1 MENKIL
7 LIKEPSD
14 FNNINFANISEDGL
28 VGISAELNIELI
40 LSSYKLGIFPWFNEN
55 EPILWWSPNPR
66 QVLFIDKYKPSKS
79 LLKEIKK
86 NKFIFEINKNFSAV
100 IHACKKVQR
109 KQSGTWIDARIID
122 NYTRLHQIGHAH
134 SFEIYNMEY
143 SLVGG
148 IYGILSKN
156 VFFGESMFHLENNA
170 SKVCFYFLCKWLKEQ
185 EVKIIDAQV
194 ESEHISQWGG
204 ELISRDKFMDIILS

>member
-7 LIKEPSD
+7 LIREPSD
-14 FNNINFANISEDGL
+14 FNNINFANISDDGL
-28 VGISAELNIELI
+28 VGISPELNVDLI
-40 LSSYKLGIFPWFNEN
+40 QSSYKLGIFPWFNEN

-79 LLKEIKK
+79 LFKEIKK
-86 NKFIFEINKNFSAV
+86 NKFIFEINKNFLAV
-100 IHACKKVQR
+100 IHACRNMQR

-134 SFEIYNMEY
+134 SFEIYNMEDR
-143 SLVGG
+143 LVGG
-148 IYGILSKN
+148 IYGMLSKN
-156 VFFGESMFHLENNA
+156 IFFGESMFHLENNA
-170 SKVCFYFLCKWLKEQ
+170 SKVCFYFLCKWLKEKG
-185 EVKIIDAQV
+185 VRVIDAQV

-204 ELISRDKFMDIILS
+204 ELISRDKFMDIII

>member
-1 MENKIL
+1 MENNIL
-7 LIKEPSD
+7 LIREPSD

-28 VGISAELNIELI
+28 VGISAELNIDLI

-86 NKFIFEINKNFSAV
+86 NKFIFKINKNFPAV
-100 IHACKKVQR
+100 IRACKRVQR
-109 KQSGTWIDARIID
+109 NQSGTWIDARIID

-134 SFEIYNMEY
+134 SFEICNMENR
-143 SLVGG
+143 LVGG
-148 IYGILSKN
+148 IYGVLTKN

-170 SKVCFYFLCKWLKEQ
+170 SKVSFYFLCKWLKEK
-185 EVKIIDAQV
+185 EIKIIDAQV

-204 ELISRDKFMDIILS
+204 ELISRDKFMDIII

>member
-7 LIKEPSD
+7 LIRKPSD
-14 FNNINFANISEDGL
+14 FNNINFASISDDGL
-28 VGISAELNIELI
+28 VGISAELNVDLI
-40 LSSYKLGIFPWFNEN
+40 QSSYKLGIFPWFNEN

-86 NKFIFEINKNFSAV
+86 NKFVFKINKNFPAV
-100 IHACKKVQR
+100 IRACKRVQR
-109 KQSGTWIDARIID
+109 NQSGTWIDARIVE
-122 NYTRLHQIGHAH
+122 NYTRLHHLGHAH
-134 SFEIYNMEY
+134 SFEIYNMED

-148 IYGILSKN
+148 IYGVLTKN

-170 SKVCFYFLCKWLKEQ
+170 SKVCFYFLCRWLIEKG
-185 EVKIIDAQV
+185 VRVIDAQV

-204 ELISRDKFMDIILS
+204 ELISRDKFMDIIM

>member
-7 LIKEPSD
+7 LIREPSD

-28 VGISAELNIELI
+28 VGISAELNIDLI

-55 EPILWWSPNPR
+55 EPVLWWSPNPR

-86 NKFIFEINKNFSAV
+86 NKFIFKINKNFPAV
-100 IHACKKVQR
+100 IRACRNVQR
-109 KQSGTWIDARIID
+109 NQSGTWIDARIID
-122 NYTRLHQIGHAH
+122 NYTKLHQTGHAH
-134 SFEIYNMEY
+134 SFEIYDMEN

-148 IYGILSKN
+148 IYGILTKN
-156 VFFGESMFHLENNA
+156 IFFGESMFHLENNA
-170 SKVCFYFLCKWLKEQ
+170 SKVCFYFLYKWLKEKG
-185 EVKIIDAQV
+185 VRVIDAQV
-194 ESEHISQWGG
+194 KSEHISQWGG
-204 ELISRDKFMDIILS
+204 ELISRDKFMDIII

>member
-7 LIKEPSD
+7 LIREPSD

-86 NKFIFEINKNFSAV
+86 NKFIFKINKNFPAV
-100 IHACKKVQR
+100 IRACKRVQR
-109 KQSGTWIDARIID
+109 NQSGTWIDARIID
-122 NYTRLHQIGHAH
+122 NYTRLHQFGHAY
-134 SFEIYNMEY
+134 SFEIYNMEDR
-143 SLVGG
+143 LVGG
-148 IYGILSKN
+148 IYGVLTKN

-170 SKVCFYFLCKWLKEQ
+170 SKVCFYFLSKWLKEKG
-185 EVKIIDAQV
+185 VRVIDAQV

-204 ELISRDKFMDIILS
+204 ELISRDKFMDIII

>member
-7 LIKEPSD
+7 LIREPSD

-28 VGISAELNIELI
+28 VGISAELNIDLI

-86 NKFIFEINKNFSAV
+86 NKFVFKINKNFPAV
-100 IHACKKVQR
+100 ISVCRNMQR

-134 SFEIYNMEY
+134 SFEIYNMED

-148 IYGILSKN
+148 IYGMLSKN

-170 SKVCFYFLCKWLKEQ
+170 SKVCFYFLCKWLKEK
-185 EVKIIDAQV
+185 EIKIIDAQV

-204 ELISRDKFMDIILS
+204 ELISRDKFMDIIM

>member
-7 LIKEPSD
+7 LIREPSD
-14 FNNINFANISEDGL
+14 FNNVNFANISDDGL
-28 VGISAELNIELI
+28 VGISAELNIDLI

-86 NKFIFEINKNFSAV
+86 NKFIFKINKNFPSV
-100 IHACKKVQR
+100 IRACKNVQR
-109 KQSGTWIDARIID
+109 NQTGTWIDARIID
-122 NYTRLHQIGHAH
+122 NYTKLHQTGHAH
-134 SFEIYNMEY
+134 SFEIYDMEN

-148 IYGILSKN
+148 IYGILTKN
-156 VFFGESMFHLENNA
+156 IFFGESMFHLENNA
-170 SKVCFYFLCKWLKEQ
+170 SKVCFYFLYKWLKEKG
-185 EVKIIDAQV
+185 VRVIDAQV

-204 ELISRDKFMDIILS
+204 ELISRDKFMDIIM

>member
-1 MENKIL
+1 MENNIL
-7 LIKEPSD
+7 LIREPSD

-28 VGISAELNIELI
+28 VGISAELNIDLI

-86 NKFIFEINKNFSAV
+86 NKFIFKINKNFPAV
-100 IHACKKVQR
+100 IRACKRVQR
-109 KQSGTWIDARIID
+109 DQSGTWIDARIID
-122 NYTRLHQIGHAH
+122 NYTRLHQIGRAH
-134 SFEIYNMEY
+134 SFEIYNMED

-148 IYGILSKN
+148 IYGVLTKN

-170 SKVCFYFLCKWLKEQ
+170 SKVCFYFLCKWLKEKG
-185 EVKIIDAQV
+185 VRVIDAQV

-204 ELISRDKFMDIILS
+204 ELISRDKFMDIII

>member
-7 LIKEPSD
+7 LIREPSD

-28 VGISAELNIELI
+28 VGISAELNIDLI

-55 EPILWWSPNPR
+55 EPVLWWSPNPR

-86 NKFIFEINKNFSAV
+86 NKFIFKINKNFPAV
-100 IHACKKVQR
+100 IRACRNVQR
-109 KQSGTWIDARIID
+109 NQSGTWIDARIID
-122 NYTRLHQIGHAH
+122 NYTRLHQFGHAY
-134 SFEIYNMEY
+134 SFEIYNMEDR
-143 SLVGG
+143 LVGG
-148 IYGILSKN
+148 IYGVLTKN

-170 SKVCFYFLCKWLKEQ
+170 SKVCFYFLSKWLKEKG
-185 EVKIIDAQV
+185 VRVIDAQV
-194 ESEHISQWGG
+194 ESKHISEWGG
-204 ELISRDKFMDIILS
+204 ELISRDKFMDIIIR

>member
-7 LIKEPSD
+7 IIREPSD

-28 VGISAELNIELI
+28 VGISAELNIDLI

-86 NKFIFEINKNFSAV
+86 NKFIFKINKNFPAV
-100 IHACKKVQR
+100 IRTCKRVQR
-109 KQSGTWIDARIID
+109 NQSGTWIDARIID

-134 SFEIYNMEY
+134 SFEIYNMED

-148 IYGILSKN
+148 IYGVLTKN

-170 SKVCFYFLCKWLKEQ
+170 SKVCFYFLSKWLKEKG
-185 EVKIIDAQV
+185 VRVIDAQV

-204 ELISRDKFMDIILS
+204 ELISRDKFMDIIM

>member
-7 LIKEPSD
+7 LISEPSD
-14 FNNINFANISEDGL
+14 FNDINFANISEDGL
-28 VGISAELNIELI
+28 VGISAELNIDLI

-86 NKFIFEINKNFSAV
+86 NKFIFKINKNFPAV
-100 IHACKKVQR
+100 IHACRNVQR
-109 KQSGTWIDARIID
+109 NQSGTWIDARIID
-122 NYTRLHQIGHAH
+122 NYSRLHQIGHAH
-134 SFEIYNMEY
+134 SFEIYNMENN
-143 SLVGG
+143 LVGG
-148 IYGILSKN
+148 IYGILTKN

-170 SKVCFYFLCKWLKEQ
+170 SKVCFYFLCEWLKEKG
-185 EVKIIDAQV
+185 VRVIDAQV

-204 ELISRDKFMDIILS
+204 ELISRDKFMDIIM

>member
-1 MENKIL
+1 MENNIL
-7 LIKEPSD
+7 LIREPSD

-28 VGISAELNIELI
+28 VGISAELNIDLI

-86 NKFIFEINKNFSAV
+86 NKFIFKINKNFPAV
-100 IHACKKVQR
+100 IRACKRVQR
-109 KQSGTWIDARIID
+109 NQSGTWIDARIID
-122 NYTRLHQIGHAH
+122 NYTRLHQIGLAH
-134 SFEIYNMEY
+134 SFEIYNMED

-148 IYGILSKN
+148 IYGVLTKN

-170 SKVCFYFLCKWLKEQ
+170 SKVCFYFLSKWLKENG
-185 EVKIIDAQV
+185 VRVIDAQV
-194 ESEHISQWGG
+194 ESKHISEWGG
-204 ELISRDKFMDIILS
+204 ELISRDKFMDIII

>member
-7 LIKEPSD
+7 IIREPSD
-14 FNNINFANISEDGL
+14 FNNINFANISDDGL
-28 VGISAELNIELI
+28 VGISPELNVDLI
-40 LSSYKLGIFPWFNEN
+40 QSSYKLGIFPWFNEN

-86 NKFIFEINKNFSAV
+86 NKFVFKINKNFPAV
-100 IHACKKVQR
+100 IRACKRVQR
-109 KQSGTWIDARIID
+109 NQSGTWIDGRIID
-122 NYTRLHQIGHAH
+122 NYTRLHQIGSAH
-134 SFEIYNMEY
+134 SFEIYNMED

-148 IYGILSKN
+148 IYGVLTKN

-170 SKVCFYFLCKWLKEQ
+170 SKICFYFLSKWLKEKG
-185 EVKIIDAQV
+185 VRVIDAQV

-204 ELISRDKFMDIILS
+204 ELISRDKFMDIIM

>member
-7 LIKEPSD
+7 LIREPSD
-14 FNNINFANISEDGL
+14 FYTINFTNISDDGL
-28 VGISAELNIELI
+28 VGISAELNIDLI
-40 LSSYKLGIFPWFNEN
+40 QSSYKLGIFPWFNEN

-86 NKFIFEINKNFSAV
+86 NKFIFKINKNFPAV
-100 IHACKKVQR
+100 IHACRNVQR
-109 KQSGTWIDARIID
+109 NQTGTWIDARIID

-134 SFEIYNMEY
+134 SFEIYNMENN
-143 SLVGG
+143 LVGG
-148 IYGILSKN
+148 IYGILTKN

-170 SKVCFYFLCKWLKEQ
+170 SKVCFYFLCEWLKEKG
-185 EVKIIDAQV
+185 VRVIDAQV

-204 ELISRDKFMDIILS
+204 ELISRDKFMDIII

>member
-7 LIKEPSD
+7 LIREPSD

-28 VGISAELNIELI
+28 VGISAELNIDLI

-86 NKFIFEINKNFSAV
+86 NKFIFKVNKNFPAV
-100 IHACKKVQR
+100 IRACKRVQR
-109 KQSGTWIDARIID
+109 NQYGTWIDARIID
-122 NYTRLHQIGHAH
+122 NYTRLHQIGYAH
-134 SFEIYNMEY
+134 SFEVYNLENA
-143 SLVGG
+143 LVGG
-148 IYGILSKN
+148 IYGMLTKTA
-156 VFFGESMFHLENNA
+156 FFGESMFHLENNA
-170 SKVCFYFLCKWLKEQ
+170 SKVCFYYLCRWLKDKGIG
-185 EVKIIDAQV
+185 VIDAQV
-194 ESEHISQWGG
+194 KSEHISQWGG
-204 ELISRDKFMDIILS
+204 ELISRDKFMDIIM

>member
-14 FNNINFANISEDGL
+14 FNDINFANISEDGL
-28 VGISAELNIELI
+28 VGISTELNIDLI

-79 LLKEIKK
+79 LFKEIKK
-86 NKFIFEINKNFSAV
+86 NKFIFKINKNFPAV
-100 IHACKKVQR
+100 IHICRNVKR
-109 KQSGTWIDARIID
+109 KQSGTWIDARIIN

-134 SFEIYNMEY
+134 SFEIYNMKD

-148 IYGILSKN
+148 IYGILNQN

-170 SKVCFYFLCKWLKEQ
+170 SKVCFYYLCKWLKEKG
-185 EVKIIDAQV
+185 VRVIDAQV
-194 ESEHISQWGG
+194 KSEHISQWGG
-204 ELISRDKFMDIILS
+204 ELISRDKFMDIIMS

>member
-7 LIKEPSD
+7 LIREPSD
-14 FNNINFANISEDGL
+14 FNTINFTNVSDDGL
-28 VGISAELNIELI
+28 VGISAELNIDLI

-86 NKFIFEINKNFSAV
+86 NKFIFKINKNFPAV
-100 IHACKKVQR
+100 IHACRNVQR
-109 KQSGTWIDARIID
+109 NQSGTWIDARIID

-134 SFEIYNMEY
+134 SFEIYNMENN
-143 SLVGG
+143 LVGG
-148 IYGILSKN
+148 IYGVLTKN

-170 SKVCFYFLCKWLKEQ
+170 SKVCFYFLSKWLKEKG
-185 EVKIIDAQV
+185 VRVIDAQV

-204 ELISRDKFMDIILS
+204 ELISRDKFMDIIM

>member
-7 LIKEPSD
+7 LISEPSD
-14 FNNINFANISEDGL
+14 FNDINFANISEDGL
-28 VGISAELNIELI
+28 VGISAELNIDLI

-55 EPILWWSPNPR
+55 DPILWWSPNPR

-86 NKFIFEINKNFSAV
+86 NKFIFKINKNFPAV
-100 IHACKKVQR
+100 IRACKKVQR
-109 KQSGTWIDARIID
+109 NKSGTWIDGRIID
-122 NYTRLHQIGHAH
+122 NYTRLHQIGYAH
-134 SFEIYNMEY
+134 SFEIYNLKD

-148 IYGILSKN
+148 IYGVLTKN

-170 SKVCFYFLCKWLKEQ
+170 SKVCFYFLSKWLKEKG
-185 EVKIIDAQV
+185 VRIIDAQV

-204 ELISRDKFMDIILS
+204 ELISRDKFMDIIM